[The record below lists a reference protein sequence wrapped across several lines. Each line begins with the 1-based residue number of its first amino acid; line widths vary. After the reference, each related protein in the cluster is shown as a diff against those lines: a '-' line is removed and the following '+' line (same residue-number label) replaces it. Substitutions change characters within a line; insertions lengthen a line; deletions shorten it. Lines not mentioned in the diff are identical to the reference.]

1 MINKRKNEK
10 CLDSSCPLNRCLN
23 GGQCSTRLNENFY
36 CECLFLYYGTT
47 CENG

>member
-1 MINKRKNEK
+1 MKKKNEK

-23 GGQCSTRLNENFY
+23 EGQCSTRLNGNFH
-36 CECLFLYYGTT
+36 CECLPGFNGT